1 MLHRGGQA
9 GGGGGVTF
17 SCQPTPEFTTVLN
30 KSQKLKSDF
39 LFFKSELTHPSGPP
53 SAPSNRHS
61 ASMKR
66 ET

>member
-9 GGGGGVTF
+9 GGGVTF

-39 LFFKSELTHPSGPP
+39 LFLNLNLHILQAHPPP
-53 SAPSNRHS
+53 PATVTQP
-61 ASMKR
+61 A
-66 ET
+66 